1 MFTKFQPTANY
12 RSLLSSL
19 ELNTI
24 RSLFLVLSL
33 VVSYNE
39 TLSQTDYSKIKFQRY
54 TISDGLV
61 GNHIMS
67 ISQDNIGYIWIGTRT
82 GLSRFD
88 GLTFMNFERNSRIF
102 SLKNEV
108 VMKTEMMN
116 DTLIGV
122 STQEGGHIINTHKLS
137 GYNCRINDTSGFSK
151 TLNNIIDIKNIN
163 NGNTFLLTKTGYYLF
178 NPQGKIIYRKDYIS
192 TKELLKKDLS
202 ELNDWER
209 KDLLEVNDSVYVIYG
224 FQKVIAI
231 NPNSGKETALKNFE
245 LFKFFGGPEVMRK
258 KIGRHE
264 YIFVKPKSDSIYY
277 LNSKE
282 GIIKGFKTPPAL
294 YLQVY
299 YFNNIYEFDNR
310 NFCIP
315 SFNGGIYIVKVGKE
329 GNIEF
334 DPVKKFS
341 DIICHTIFIDKEGRL
356 WLGTQ
361 NGLLK
366 ERNYKAFI
374 KQHEIHK
381 EETDEQLNS
390 NIYILNNKIFVAA
403 EPAKYKIKVLDLKTK
418 EVIHQ
423 MNLPG
428 VQEGWPMPFEMT
440 SFHKDT
446 LWVGTVSGIFWIDA
460 NNYSYG
466 KVKVPKPIEK
476 NVPLTFGKIDGSGF
490 GWICGIFS
498 PHYVR
503 YDPRTREF
511 TYFGREAKIKP
522 EQTRPVK
529 VVTDSNGDVWF
540 CGYGL
545 QKWDTKKNRFDTLI
559 KNFGKIGEHR
569 DFFRIVEPDKLG
581 NLWLF
586 ISGLGFLKYNVNT
599 KKVELEK
606 FISDLP
612 SLSFNSF
619 SAINRNKLWY
629 GFSDKLVCYD
639 VVTKKSSMLSQ
650 SDGMPEGVF
659 SGDIVYDSTSNSCLA
674 FMGKTLL
681 SFSNEPSSTKKTAMF
696 DYVLANNVYVN
707 YNSNDTIKLNYNEN
721 TLSIKLGLI
730 DFNQKYAEKF
740 SYEIDNNGLWNNI
753 DITQPIFLYNLT
765 PGWHVVNIKSF
776 YLSSK
781 FNPKQMF
788 IYIEPPFW
796 RTIPFL
802 LLVGLFTIISLF
814 IVIKQIIKRIRKEND
829 LLVQLKEFEI
839 KALHAQMN
847 PHFIFNCLN
856 SIKALV
862 LSKKNDEA
870 SRYINGFSKLVRL
883 NLEHSRR
890 PFISLKDNIDYIA
903 LYLESEK
910 LRFTNFKCNVYID
923 KGLEIEE
930 VQVVPMLIQP
940 IVENAIWHGLQHVNG
955 ERVLNISYEQSVFGA
970 RCIIEDNGIGINKS
984 IALRKEQERKSVGM
998 ENIKERI
1005 LLFNKKYN
1013 LNYKVEV
1020 IDKSDFNKDNNGTI
1034 VIIHFNT
1041 K

>member
-1 MFTKFQPTANY
+1 MKENFGSHFSIYMKIRNRFFITL
-12 RSLLSSL
+12 SLLSF
-19 ELNTI
+19 N
-24 RSLFLVLSL
+24 FLSA
-33 VVSYNE
+33 
-39 TLSQTDYSKIKFQRY
+39 QTDYSKIKFQKY
-54 TISDGLV
+54 TVSDGLV

-67 ISQDNIGYIWIGTRT
+67 ISQDKIGYIWIGTRT

-88 GLTFMNFERNSRIF
+88 GLTFMNFERNSRLF

-108 VMKTEMMN
+108 VLKTDMLN
-116 DTLIGV
+116 DTLIGI
-122 STQEGGHIINTHKLS
+122 STQEGGHILNTYKLN
-137 GYNCRINDTSGFSK
+137 GFNCLIEDTSGFSK
-151 TLNNIIDIKNIN
+151 TLNNVVDIKHLS
-163 NGNTFLLTKTGYYLF
+163 NGNTFALTKTGYYLF
-178 NPQGKIIYRKDYIS
+178 DPLGKVLFRKDYIS
-192 TKELLKKDLS
+192 TKELLKKDVS

-209 KDLLEVNDSVYVIYG
+209 KDLIKVEDSIYVIYG
-224 FQKVIAI
+224 FQKVLAV
-231 NPNSGKETALKNFE
+231 NPYTCKETPLKSLS

-258 KIGRHE
+258 EISKHE
-264 YIFVKPKSDSIYY
+264 YLFVKPKSDSIYY
-277 LNSKE
+277 LNCKT
-282 GIIKGFKTPPAL
+282 GVIKKFKAPTAL
-294 YLQVY
+294 SFQVY
-299 YFNNIYEFDNR
+299 YLNKIYELENR
-310 NFCIP
+310 DFCIP
-315 SFNGGIYIVKVGKE
+315 SYNGGAYICKVNE
-329 GNIEF
+329 DGNVEF
-334 DPVKKFS
+334 NPNKIFS
-341 DIICHTIFIDKEGRL
+341 DVVCNTIFKDKEGRL
-356 WLGTQ
+356 WIGTS

-366 ERNYKAFI
+366 ERNYNVFI

-381 EETDEQLNS
+381 DDLKERLNS
-390 NIYILNNKIFVAA
+390 NIYILNNKIFVTA
-403 EPAKYKIKVLDLKTK
+403 EPSDYKIKILDLKTK
-418 EVIHQ
+418 EVLHQ
-423 MNLPG
+423 MNLTG
-428 VQEGWPMPFEMT
+428 VQEGWPMPYEMT

-446 LWVGTVSGIFWIDA
+446 LWIGTISGIFWVDA

-476 NVPLTFGKIDGSGF
+476 DVALTFGKIDGGGF
-490 GWICGIFS
+490 GWVCGIFS

-503 YDPRTREF
+503 YNPSTREF
-511 TYFGREAKIKP
+511 TYFGRQAEIKP

-545 QKWDTKKNRFDTLI
+545 QKWDFKKNCFDTLI

-569 DFFRIVEPDKLG
+569 DFFRIVEPDNQG
-581 NLWLF
+581 NLWIF
-586 ISGLGFLKYNVNT
+586 ISGLGFLKYNVDS

-606 FISDLP
+606 FTSDLP

-619 SAINRNKLWY
+619 SSINHNKLWY

-639 VVTKKSSMLSQ
+639 IVTKKSLMLSQ

-659 SGDIVYDSTSNSCLA
+659 SGDIVYDSISNTCFA

-681 SFSNEPSSTKKTAMF
+681 SFSNKPISSKKTAMF

-707 YNSNDTIKLNYNEN
+707 YNSNDTIILNYNEN

-730 DFNQKYAEKF
+730 DFTQKYAEKF

-781 FNPKQMF
+781 FTPKQMF
-788 IYIEPPFW
+788 IYIKPPFW

-802 LLVGLFTIISLF
+802 LLVSLITIISLF
-814 IVIKQIIKRIRKEND
+814 LIIKQVIKRIRKENN

-903 LYLESEK
+903 LYVESEK
-910 LRFTNFKCNVYID
+910 LRFTNFKCNVFID

-940 IVENAIWHGLQHVNG
+940 IVENAIWHGLQHVTG

-984 IALRKEQERKSVGM
+984 IALRRKQERKSVGM